1 MAGGPFIERY
11 GAIEMARKDFEHWS
25 LFSEDGSEGGQ
36 RQYTIDKTGMERL
49 EKALRPY
56 EKRLAAQEKFRRFL
70 GVKEVDQ
77 PTYRRYITGPVERFE
92 KKRMA
97 FLCMRPDNPY
107 GAELRQKFK
116 ARTGYNHYI
125 SPLPYKDLDYEDR
138 IGRAMADAGYRVC
151 NEFDPTPFPITP
163 AEGRLEIEDRSW
175 MSRLIKKVGLMFG
188 AEIVRITELDQRW
201 QYQNV
206 DIPHKYAIVTVV
218 QHKPSLIDLAPSY
231 FSWASSTEVY
241 SRLKLITTQLTD
253 FIRGLGYDAMYRETR
268 GGGDPEL
275 NMVPIALDAGVGEF
289 CRNGRV
295 LSPEFGN
302 NMRLKAVTTDLPLQP
317 DKPISFGTH
326 DFCMACE
333 SCAEYCPSGAIPKGE
348 PSEKL
353 PNPVH
358 NNPGFCKWYVDA
370 EKCIIF
376 WGMNKRKWPSCG
388 GRCIA
393 VCPWN
398 KPMNWFHNSVRWLAI
413 HAPHSFKKFLVRADR
428 IAYRRKKQINFKA

>member
-1 MAGGPFIERY
+1 MSA
-11 GAIEMARKDFEHWS
+11 KDFEHPP
-25 LFSEDGSEGGQ
+25 LVSENKTEGDA
-36 RQYTIDKTGMERL
+36 RQSPVDKTSMERL
-49 EKALRPY
+49 EKALQPY
-56 EKRLAAQEKFRRFL
+56 EKRLAAQEKFRRVL

-77 PTYRRYITGPVERFE
+77 PTYQRYITGPVERFVKE
-92 KKRMA
+92 RMA

-107 GAELRQKFK
+107 GEELRRKFK
-116 ARTGYNHYI
+116 ARTGHDHYI
-125 SPLPYKDLDYEDR
+125 SPLPYQELDYEDR

-151 NEFDPTPFPITP
+151 SEFDPAPFPVTP
-163 AEGRLEIEDRSW
+163 PAGRFEIEDRAW

-188 AEIVRITELDQRW
+188 ADIVRITELDQRW
-201 QYQNV
+201 QYQDI
-206 DIPHKYAIVTVV
+206 DIPHKYAIVAVV
-218 QHKPSLIDLAPSY
+218 QHKPSLINLAPSY
-231 FSWASSTEVY
+231 FSWASSTDVY

-268 GGGDPEL
+268 GGGEPEL

-289 CRNGRV
+289 CRTGRV

-302 NMRLKAVTTDLPLQP
+302 NMRLKAVTTDLPLRP
-317 DKPISFGTH
+317 DKPVSFGTH

-333 SCAEYCPSGAIPKGE
+333 GCAKFCPSGAIPKGE
-348 PSEKL
+348 PSEKI

-358 NNPGFCKWYVDA
+358 NNPGFCKWWIDA

-413 HAPHSFKKFLVRADR
+413 HAPHSVKKFLVWGDE
-428 IAYRRKKQINFKA
+428 IAYRRKKKI